1 MLHGSS
7 LGRRHITRLM
17 LSLLACGALAS
28 ACVAQ
33 ANAAVATAPVAW
45 TPLAAQT
52 DAAGNAAATVEQCV
66 TTGEQTDRSATFS
79 AEMTAVAGTA
89 RMAMRIEVQERLP
102 GEELFHTVSAPG
114 LGVWRGSAS
123 GVKIYQYVKQVTNL
137 SFAGWLP
144 CARPLP
150 LAERQGLR
158 DQARRT
164 AHASVC
170 ATRVCTGHATGHAG
184 PSRHARRLDHREL
197 SVFHHHRLSCLATRL
212 PPLANL
218 MPPIELLDRPSS
230 AVPCTC

>member
-1 MLHGSS
+1 MFHGSS

-28 ACVAQ
+28 VCVAR
-33 ANAAVATAPVAW
+33 AGAVAAQVAW

-52 DAAGNAAATVEQCV
+52 DAAGNAAATVEQCA

-114 LGVWRGSAS
+114 LGVWRGSAP

-137 SFAGWLP
+137 SFPANYRALVRFHWLNSKGY
-144 CARPLP
+144 AIRR
-150 LAERQGLR
+150 AERHTLQCVQPAAEVTPTPVIPVTPGMS
-158 DQARRT
+158 T
-164 AHASVC
+164 S
-170 ATRVCTGHATGHAG
+170 
-184 PSRHARRLDHREL
+184 S
-197 SVFHHHRLSCLATRL
+197 S
-212 PPLANL
+212 
-218 MPPIELLDRPSS
+218 PSS
-230 AVPCTC
+230 TG